1 MFRDNRA
8 RVETRAGVVRHLPGD
23 EYELVADHGWDKTGS
38 RRRGDPGRVD
48 LVYLVSASGT
58 TAISDVDIV
67 DPPPKQR
74 SITTDVLG
82 GM

>member
-1 MFRDNRA
+1 
-8 RVETRAGVVRHLPGD
+8 VRHLPSD
-23 EYELVADHGWDKTGS
+23 EDELVADYRRDKTGS
-38 RRRGDPGRVD
+38 WRRGDPGRVD

-58 TAISDVDIV
+58 TAISNVDIV